1 MTLDTLYNQ
10 DMLIGIRS
18 IPTESIDCI
27 VSDVPYRI
35 ALTNDSLI
43 HGIFDPLGKNNNRKK
58 STGGGN
64 NQQVTKNMEIDTLY
78 NQDCLQGMADI
89 PAESI
94 DAVVTDCPYTLVG
107 GGCSEG
113 NYKTANGHSQ
123 PSGTLNRQ
131 REYVRNADGVMVLKG
146 TKHINL
152 GGSVLND
159 QAEAVRQG
167 KMFQFNDIK
176 FSEWLPDVYRVLK
189 KGTHCYIMINSRN
202 LNDLWNEAIKV
213 GFVFQN
219 LLVWNKSNSG
229 GTPNKYYMQKCEF
242 ILMLSKRP
250 ARNINDMGTPNLLSV
265 PNIIGKGETQHPTAK
280 PVELMEVMIR
290 NSTNEG
296 DIVLDPFA
304 GGGSTL
310 LAAKKLNRRYIGYEI
325 DEKYYNLATKRLENI
340 HRFVQTTLFD

>member
-27 VSDVPYRI
+27 VSDVPY
-35 ALTNDSLI
+35 LTGHKGSCEPTLG
-43 HGIFDPLGKNNNRKK
+43 GILQGR
-58 STGGGN
+58 GGN

-78 NQDCLQGMADI
+78 NQDCRLGLAELQD
-89 PAESI
+89 ESI
-94 DAVVTDCPYTLVG
+94 DAVVSDIPYMLVG

-131 REYVRNADGVMVLKG
+131 R
-146 TKHINL
+146 TKHESL
-152 GGSVLND
+152 SGTLND
-159 QAEAVRQG
+159 QSEAVRKG
-167 KMFQFNDIK
+167 KMFEHNDIK
-176 FSEWLPDVYRVLK
+176 FSEYLPELYRVLK
-189 KGTHCYIMINSRN
+189 KGTHCYLMINSRN
-202 LNDLWNEAIKV
+202 LTELQTEAEKA

-229 GTPNKYYMQKCEF
+229 GKPNKYYMQKCEF

-265 PNIIGKGETQHPTAK
+265 PNIIGKGKEYHPTQK
-280 PVELMEVMIR
+280 PVELLKVMIR
-290 NSTNEG
+290 NSTNVG

-304 GGGSTL
+304 GSGSTL
-310 LAAKKLNRRYIGYEI
+310 VAAQQLERHWIGYEI
-325 DEKYYNLATKRLENI
+325 DEKYYQMALRNLRNTPK
-340 HRFVQTTLFD
+340 QTTLFE